1 MKRLIV
7 ATKNKGKIAEI
18 HGRLES
24 LGFEVRSMADLDTE
38 ITIVEDADTFAGNA
52 IKKATTVCEA
62 TDYTALADD
71 SGLEV
76 DALGGRPGVRSA
88 RYGGEG
94 LNDKDRFEL
103 LLSEIRNVPTHK
115 RSARFRASIA
125 FVRPGGSPVVF
136 DGTLEGD
143 IAFKPSGSHGF
154 GYDPVFIPKGFEQ
167 TLAEL
172 GPETKNQISHRA
184 KALDAFVEFLA
195 REPN

>member
-7 ATKNKGKIAEI
+7 ATKNQGKIVEI
-18 HGRLES
+18 HDRLEN
-24 LGFEVRSMADLDTE
+24 LGFTVYSLLDLEKE
-38 ITIVEDADTFAGNA
+38 IPIEEDADTFAGNA
-52 IKKATTVCEA
+52 IKKATVVCDT
-62 TDYTALADD
+62 TDYPALADD

-103 LLSEIRNVPTHK
+103 LLSEISDVPTEK
-115 RSARFRASIA
+115 RSARFQASLA

-136 DGTLEGD
+136 NGTLEGD
-143 IAFKPSGSHGF
+143 IAFKASGSHGF

-172 GPETKNQISHRA
+172 GPEIKNKISHRA

-195 REPN
+195 RES

>member
-7 ATKNKGKIAEI
+7 ATKNKGKIVELRS
-18 HGRLES
+18 RLES
-24 LGFEVRSMADLDTE
+24 LGFEVCSLIDLDNE

-62 TDYTALADD
+62 TDCPALADD

-94 LNDKDRFEL
+94 LDDRARFEL
-103 LLSEIRNVPTHK
+103 LLSEIRDVPINE

-125 FVRPGGSPVVF
+125 FIEPGGSPKVF
-136 DGTLEGD
+136 DGTLEGN
-143 IAFKPSGSHGF
+143 IAFEPSGSHGF

-167 TLAEL
+167 TLATL
-172 GPETKNQISHRA
+172 GPEIKNRISHRA
-184 KALDAFVEFLA
+184 KALDTFVKFLA
-195 REPN
+195 QK